1 MAEFAGIYFNE
12 LPMPSFVKVINI
24 NHSILPPVSQNTLAV
39 GGRAGVY
46 DYGNTVGSREISI
59 DVIIVAPE
67 QNVLPS
73 LLEEL
78 SAWLYYDEEKELIL
92 GDNPNRYY
100 KAKFTGD
107 SDIKESFLYGEGT
120 LTFTCSDPY
129 IYGLEREYLIP
140 ATYSGDVLELTNTGN
155 ADTYPQ
161 LRFEM
166 TEDVTDFSIVAGEDF
181 IDLGSPLAVD
191 ADADTKVDAGGWA
204 LKDYLKSLNGWTVPA
219 SQNYGTITGSMEVYG
234 NVEIRQAGLDYGTGS
249 GWHGAAVVKPLA
261 QSVTNFEAQYTF
273 RIDTDAT
280 YRYIGTVKLRTSVSM
295 RAGSSTKYKVKK
307 TGKVGETYNVL
318 QKTGNGWY
326 KLENGYYMPS
336 GSKYSIFTAETYKA
350 DKMGRNQF
358 MLNDSNGYPVFVAS
372 VRDDTSK
379 SRRLTAEVKLINGVN
394 VDIIFSKTVPSKHN
408 NLDGYWLIKRNKN
421 VWYISLYNEN
431 ESGGY
436 TRIFYYRWSDSRELY
451 KRPVSQAQIGVMA
464 YNSNTACYMACK
476 DIRVKTLDTQVK
488 EEQVPLIM
496 RAGDVLEIDNETGAI
511 LKNGQPFYEY
521 LNPASTFIKL
531 RKGENGLIVTPYNSF
546 INGTITYTER
556 TL

>member
-12 LPMPSFVKVINI
+12 LPLPSFVRVINV

-39 GGRAGVY
+39 GGKAGVY
-46 DYGNTVGSREISI
+46 DYGNTLGSREISI
-59 DVIIVAPE
+59 DVIIVSPE
-67 QNVLPS
+67 ENVLPS

-78 SAWLYYDEEKELIL
+78 SAWLYYEEEKELIL

-129 IYGLEREYLIP
+129 IYGLERQYLIP
-140 ATYSGDVLELTNTGN
+140 ADYNGDVLGLTNTGN
-155 ADTYPQ
+155 AETFPQ

-166 TEDVTDFSIVAGEDF
+166 TQDVTDFSIVAGEDF
-181 IDLGSPLAVD
+181 IDFGSPLSVD
-191 ADADTKVDAGGWA
+191 ADANTKVDAGGWA
-204 LKDYLKSLNGWTVPA
+204 LKDWLKSLNGWSVPA
-219 SQNYGTITGSMEVYG
+219 SQYGGVITGSMEVYS
-234 NVEIRQAGLDYGTGS
+234 NVEIRQAGLDYGTAS
-249 GWHGAAVVKPLA
+249 AWHGAAVVKPLA
-261 QSVTNFEAQYTF
+261 QSVTNFEAQYSF

-295 RAGSSTKYKVKK
+295 RSGASTKYKIKK

-318 QKTGNGWY
+318 SKTGSGWY
-326 KLENGYYMPS
+326 KLSNGYYIPTS
-336 GSKYSIFTAETYKA
+336 RKYSTFTAETYKA

-379 SRRLTAEVKLINGVN
+379 SRKLTAEVKLINGTNNAV
-394 VDIIFSKTVPSKHN
+394 IFSKTVPSKHN
-408 NLDGYWLIKRNKN
+408 NLDGYWLIKRNNN

-436 TRIFYYRWSDSRELY
+436 TRIFYSRWSDSRELY

-464 YNSNTACYMACK
+464 YSKNTACYMACK

-488 EEQVPLIM
+488 ANQVPLIM
-496 RAGDVLEIDNETGAI
+496 RAGDVLDIDNETGAI

-521 LNPASTFIKL
+521 LNPSSTFIKL
-531 RKGENGLIVTPYNSF
+531 KKGENGLVIAPYDSF
-546 INGTITYTER
+546 NKGSITYTER